1 MKWNPKVNEWA
12 ARLPGF
18 AQLHPM
24 APDDVAQGTLQ
35 LLWELE
41 QMLIEVS
48 GMQAVSLQPAA
59 GAHGELTGVL
69 MIRAYHRSQGE
80 DCTDVLVPTRR
91 TARTRR
97 PRRWPVSRP

>member
-41 QMLIEVS
+41 QILIEIS
-48 GMQAVSLQPAA
+48 GMQRGDASSPRPA
-59 GAHGELTGVL
+59 
-69 MIRAYHRSQGE
+69 
-80 DCTDVLVPTRR
+80 PT
-91 TARTRR
+91 A
-97 PRRWPVSRP
+97 S